1 MNKRVVITVLAVLS
15 VVVLTATAKPT
26 AKKARLKGLVT
37 PLNDDLQCVFESC
50 LEVIFGPGVIG
61 TVKPSDKVGFVKMY
75 PDDKSLI
82 SSINNREY
90 FLVKE
95 EQIIYL

>member
-15 VVVLTATAKPT
+15 VVVLTAAAKPT

-37 PLNDDLQCVFESC
+37 PLDDNLECVFSNC
-50 LEVIFGPGVIG
+50 LEVTLGPGFVG
-61 TVKPSDKVGFVKMY
+61 TVQPSDKVGFVKMY
-75 PDDKSLI
+75 PVNQSDRSY
-82 SSINNREY
+82 INNRAY

-95 EQIIYL
+95 DQLIYL

>member
-1 MNKRVVITVLAVLS
+1 MNKRVVITVFAVLS
-15 VVVLTATAKPT
+15 VVVLTMAAKPT

-37 PLNDDLQCVFESC
+37 PLDDNLQCVFESC
-50 LEVIFGPGVIG
+50 LEVYFGPGLIG
-61 TVKPSDKVGFVKMY
+61 TVQPSDKVGFVKMY
-75 PDDKSLI
+75 PVNQSDRMY
-82 SSINNREY
+82 INNREY